1 MRKKSIKRLYIITI
15 IYGLAAN
22 FVHPVT
28 PTLLNQLNFDKFMFG
43 VSFAMMSL
51 TYFIFSPFWGKIMEK
66 VSINKILA
74 LCLPGYALGQF
85 IFCYATNAP
94 ILIFA
99 RLFAGCFSGGVM
111 VSQMMYL
118 SRNSEVT
125 EKGKN
130 LAINA
135 TFAAISSTLGY
146 FFGGVFGN
154 VSITFTFMVQVVC
167 LVLLGGYSFFYL
179 GDEPGNNTDSFT
191 ELIKQSNPIAVFREK
206 EVFANKY
213 ITTILIISFFASLA
227 STSYDQSLNYVI
239 TDQFDLPPSYNGI
252 VKAITGVLSLIAN
265 SLISIKIV
273 KKHNSDKYLATL
285 YFLCSMSI
293 ALLLIVTNLYVFL
306 GLGIIFLVLNNIC
319 QPIMQNLVTK
329 SPENQGS
336 VIGLFNALRGLGMVL
351 GAIVAGFTYILHDKM
366 PFAVS
371 LFFFTVSA
379 IMLLRNKYIENT
391 K

>member
-74 LCLPGYALGQF
+74 FCLPGYALGQF
-85 IFCYATNAP
+85 IFCSATNAP

-154 VSITFTFMVQVVC
+154 VSITFTFMVQIVC

-252 VKAITGVLSLIAN
+252 VKAITGVLSLVAN

-273 KKHNSDKYLATL
+273 RKHNSDKYLATL

-351 GAIVAGFTYILHDKM
+351 GAIIAGFTYILHDKM
-366 PFAVS
+366 PFTVS
-371 LFFFTVSA
+371 LFFFVASA
-379 IMLLRNKYIENT
+379 IMLLRNKNIENT

>member
-74 LCLPGYALGQF
+74 FCLPGYALGQF
-85 IFCYATNAP
+85 IFCSATNAP

-154 VSITFTFMVQVVC
+154 VSITFTFMVQIVC

-252 VKAITGVLSLIAN
+252 VKAITGVLSLVAN

-273 KKHNSDKYLATL
+273 RKHNSDKYLATL

-306 GLGIIFLVLNNIC
+306 GLGIIFLILNNIC

-351 GAIVAGFTYILHDKM
+351 GAIIAGFTYILHDKM
-366 PFAVS
+366 PFTVS
-371 LFFFTVSA
+371 LFFFVASA
-379 IMLLRNKYIENT
+379 IMLLRNKNIENT